1 MPKKRVPGVGVRWVS
16 AEALAADG
24 DLYWLEV
31 SGGGSFWVLAWCSE
45 MGEGAEISHSI
56 LPYDPREPGDFLD
69 SPEYTELARL
79 LGGVSQ
85 WETEREAR
93 RALAHLEVGM
103 LAWETRAGMVD
114 SGPRGRVEASEG
126 VDTVASVG

>member
-1 MPKKRVPGVGVRWVS
+1 MPKKRIPGVGVRWVS

-31 SGGGSFWVLAWCSE
+31 SGEGSFWVLAWCSE
-45 MGEGAEISHSI
+45 TGEGDEISHS
-56 LPYDPREPGDFLD
+56 LAFVE

-103 LAWETRAGMVD
+103 LAWEAEKPEPEWAIQARAAGWKPPK
-114 SGPRGRVEASEG
+114 GWTP
-126 VDTVASVG
+126 